1 MQFEINDQVY
11 FVNFLPSE
19 GRWYLFTSTGGGMIK
34 IPVAMDA
41 APFENFAGVR
51 KRFYKAA
58 SAEGCEAVDLHTIFD
73 SNHRAT
79 FEIFR
84 LSCSASN

>member
-1 MQFEINDQVY
+1 MPERKKSELQFEINDQVY

-41 APFENFAGVR
+41 GPFENFGVAPEEGKAG
-51 KRFYKAA
+51 
-58 SAEGCEAVDLHTIFD
+58 TI
-73 SNHRAT
+73 H
-79 FEIFR
+79 
-84 LSCSASN
+84 